1 MILSASRRTDIPN
14 YYSDWFLNRLGEG
27 FLYVRNP
34 MNPRQVSEIVLSPE
48 TVDCIVFWTKNP
60 EPMMNRLGELKNYP
74 FCFQFT
80 LTGYGADVER
90 NVPDKLTVM
99 APIFRRLSERIGR
112 ERVVWRYDPILFTEK
127 YSPEYHLELFGKLA
141 RALKGCTERCV
152 ISFVDTYVKNRKAM
166 AALRIYEPGG
176 QQLSAF
182 AERLGRT
189 AAENGMEMFS
199 CCERM
204 DLEHCGI
211 KHGSCIDQT
220 LIERVIGCGTQL
232 RRDRNQRPGG
242 GCMESIDIGRYDTC
256 RNGCVYCYASHD
268 PAGSTSGG
276 RSYNPLSPILCGE
289 LTESDRVTPRQMQSV
304 RKEQLSLF

>member
-14 YYSDWFLNRLGEG
+14 YYSDWFLNRLREG

-34 MNPRQVSEIVLSPE
+34 MNPRQVSEIALSPE

-60 EPMMNRLGELKNYP
+60 EPMMSRLGELKNYP

-99 APIFRRLSERIGR
+99 APMFRRLSEIIGR

-141 RALKGCTERCV
+141 RALRGCTERCV
-152 ISFVDTYVKNRKAM
+152 VSFADIYAKNRRTM
-166 AALRIYEPGG
+166 AALRTYEPEGR
-176 QQLSAF
+176 QLSAF
-182 AERLGRT
+182 AERLGRI
-189 AAENGMEMFS
+189 ASENGMEMFS

-204 DLEHCGI
+204 DLEGCGI

-220 LIERVIGCGTQL
+220 LIERIIGCGTQL
-232 RRDRNQRPGG
+232 HRDRNQRPGC
-242 GCMESIDIGRYDTC
+242 GCMESVDVGCYDTC

-268 PAGSTSGG
+268 PSG
-276 RSYNPLSPILCGE
+276 RSLNGRRYNPLSPLLGGE
-289 LTESDRVTPRQMQSV
+289 LTESDRVTPRRMQSV